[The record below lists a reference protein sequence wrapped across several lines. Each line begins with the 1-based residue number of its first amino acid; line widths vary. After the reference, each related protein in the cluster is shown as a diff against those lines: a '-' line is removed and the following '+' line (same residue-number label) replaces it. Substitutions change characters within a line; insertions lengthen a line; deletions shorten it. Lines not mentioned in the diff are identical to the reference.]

1 MFQALLL
8 IYQKLPFTL
17 MTGTSGATQNAHQ
30 GNNDN
35 DTMPPVSKTNKRIKK
50 QEIEKERRKGEET
63 RENYAI
69 VLAAMY
75 GCFGLIRP
83 QKPSIAVSRRVDWNL

>member
-35 DTMPPVSKTNKRIKK
+35 DTMPPVSKTNKRINK
-50 QEIEKERRKGEET
+50 QEIEKERRKGEGT

-69 VLAAMY
+69 VLAV
-75 GCFGLIRP
+75 
-83 QKPSIAVSRRVDWNL
+83 AVAVAARRVDWNL

>member
-8 IYQKLPFTL
+8 IYQKLPIAL

-35 DTMPPVSKTNKRIKK
+35 DTMPSVSKTNKRINK
-50 QEIEKERRKGEET
+50 QEIEKEGRKGEET

-69 VLAAMY
+69 LSAAMY

-83 QKPSIAVSRRVDWNL
+83 

>member
-8 IYQKLPFTL
+8 IYQKLPITL

-35 DTMPPVSKTNKRIKK
+35 DTMPPVSKTKNKK
-50 QEIEKERRKGEET
+50 T
-63 RENYAI
+63 RN
-69 VLAAMY
+69 
-75 GCFGLIRP
+75 
-83 QKPSIAVSRRVDWNL
+83 

>member
-8 IYQKLPFTL
+8 IYQKLPITL

-35 DTMPPVSKTNKRIKK
+35 DTMPPVSKTNKRINK

-69 VLAAMY
+69 VLAV
-75 GCFGLIRP
+75 
-83 QKPSIAVSRRVDWNL
+83 AVAVAARRVDWNL

>member
-1 MFQALLL
+1 
-8 IYQKLPFTL
+8 

-50 QEIEKERRKGEET
+50 QEIEKERRKGEGT

-69 VLAAMY
+69 VLAV
-75 GCFGLIRP
+75 
-83 QKPSIAVSRRVDWNL
+83 AVAVAARRVDWNL

>member
-8 IYQKLPFTL
+8 IYQKLPFAL

-50 QEIEKERRKGEET
+50 QEIEKERRKGEGT

-69 VLAAMY
+69 VLAV
-75 GCFGLIRP
+75 
-83 QKPSIAVSRRVDWNL
+83 AVAVAARRVDWNL

>member
-50 QEIEKERRKGEET
+50 T
-63 RENYAI
+63 RN
-69 VLAAMY
+69 
-75 GCFGLIRP
+75 
-83 QKPSIAVSRRVDWNL
+83 

>member
-35 DTMPPVSKTNKRIKK
+35 DTMPPVSKTKNKK
-50 QEIEKERRKGEET
+50 T
-63 RENYAI
+63 RN
-69 VLAAMY
+69 
-75 GCFGLIRP
+75 
-83 QKPSIAVSRRVDWNL
+83 